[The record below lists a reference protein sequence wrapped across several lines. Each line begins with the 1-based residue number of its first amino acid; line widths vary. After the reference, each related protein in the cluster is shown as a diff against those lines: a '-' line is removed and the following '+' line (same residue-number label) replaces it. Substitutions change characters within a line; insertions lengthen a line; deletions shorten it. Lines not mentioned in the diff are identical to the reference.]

1 MKSPKLLNKILSTLD
16 KQKPTSRFFV
26 CPLIISH
33 KSVGPKFWPFFQV
46 ISVTSEN
53 DLSRKSGLW
62 NWLCQPLVHTVMCR
76 TCALRALVLAHNC
89 MNSWLAKPI
98 SGFSTSWKRYILF
111 FFFLVGKN
119 QGYFNICGRKNL

>member
-1 MKSPKLLNKILSTLD
+1 MLNRILSNLD

-33 KSVGPKFWPFFQV
+33 KSVGQKFWPFFQV

-62 NWLCQPLVHTVMCR
+62 NWLCQPLVYTVTKDSCPTG
-76 TCALRALVLAHNC
+76 TCP
-89 MNSWLAKPI
+89 M
-98 SGFSTSWKRYILF
+98 
-111 FFFLVGKN
+111 
-119 QGYFNICGRKNL
+119 